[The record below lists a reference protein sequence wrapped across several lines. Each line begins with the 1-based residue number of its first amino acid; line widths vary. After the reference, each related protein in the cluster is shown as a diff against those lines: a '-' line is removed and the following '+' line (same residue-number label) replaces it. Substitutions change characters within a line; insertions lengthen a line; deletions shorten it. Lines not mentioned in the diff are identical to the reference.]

1 MKCAIL
7 CGGLATRLRP
17 LTDNLPKSL
26 VDIHGVPFIV
36 WQLELLAQNGV
47 TEVVLCVGHLD
58 YMIQKVIGDGSQYG
72 VEVVYS
78 FDGDQPL
85 GTAGALRKA
94 LPLLGDTFFV
104 MYGDAY
110 PLCHFR
116 VVEEA
121 LLPEF
126 DAMMVVVANDN
137 PRHRNNVYMH
147 NHFRVV
153 LYDKQYPTPRM
164 CHLDYGLAVFRDY
177 AIADSK
183 FSDLSDLYHDMS
195 AAGWLD
201 GYEIFSPLYNIGS
214 PLGLDELRD
223 YLKEKA

>member
-1 MKCAIL
+1 MKVAIL
-7 CGGLATRLRP
+7 CGGFATRLQP
-17 LTDNLPKSL
+17 LTDHLPKSL
-26 VDIHGVPFIV
+26 IDVNGFPFIYH
-36 WQLELLAQNGV
+36 QLQLLREQRI
-47 TEVVLCVGHLD
+47 TEVVLCVGHLGTAILESVGTRF
-58 YMIQKVIGDGSQYG
+58 YNLRI
-72 VEVVYS
+72 EYS
-78 FDGDQPL
+78 FDGDHPL

-110 PLCHFR
+110 PLCDFATI
-116 VVEEA
+116 EDS

-126 DAMMVVVANDN
+126 DAMMVVAANDN

-147 NHFRVV
+147 GDRLV

-164 CHLDYGLAVFRDY
+164 LHLDYGVTVFRDY
-177 AIADSK
+177 AIANSDW
-183 FSDLSDLYHDMS
+183 FSDLSDLYHQMS
-195 AAGWLD
+195 AFDWLQ
-201 GYEIFSPLYNIGS
+201 GYFTNAPLYNIGS